1 MMNESIL
8 DAEFTASPEDLEN
21 VEYAGFWIRVGA
33 SLIDFLVLL
42 PVVGLSI
49 FNMLS
54 IKSMSLMLVL
64 TIAGAIYKPY
74 FEWKKGATIGKS
86 AVGIKVVNMNFE
98 PITLN
103 QALIRYFPWMIN
115 YTLALILD
123 FFLFTSPEFGTTTD
137 FVELGMITEGLPF
150 DAINRVYNFVFL
162 ILVGSLIFDK
172 FKQGIH
178 DKSAGTFCIK
188 SK

>member
-1 MMNESIL
+1 MA
-8 DAEFTASPEDLEN
+8 AEFTASPEDLEN

-49 FNMLS
+49 FNMMS

-98 PITLN
+98 PIT
-103 QALIRYFPWMIN
+103 IC
-115 YTLALILD
+115 
-123 FFLFTSPEFGTTTD
+123 
-137 FVELGMITEGLPF
+137 
-150 DAINRVYNFVFL
+150 
-162 ILVGSLIFDK
+162 SL
-172 FKQGIH
+172 
-178 DKSAGTFCIK
+178 
-188 SK
+188 

>member
-8 DAEFTASPEDLEN
+8 DAELADNSEGFEN

-42 PVVGLSI
+42 PVVGLGI
-49 FNMLS
+49 YNMLS
-54 IKSMSLMLVL
+54 IKSMLLMLVL

-86 AVGIKVVNMNFE
+86 AVGIKVVNMDLM

-103 QALIRYFPWMIN
+103 QVVARYFPWIIN
-115 YTLALILD
+115 YALSLILD
-123 FFLFTSPEFGTTTD
+123 FYLFSSPEFNSTTD
-137 FVELGMITEGLPF
+137 FVEIGLITEGLPLEG
-150 DAINRVYNFVFL
+150 INRVYSFIFL
-162 ILVGSLIFDK
+162 IMVGSLIFDK
-172 FKQGIH
+172 FKQGVH
-178 DKSAGTFCIK
+178 DKAAKTYCIK
-188 SK
+188 SN